1 LKDGPS
7 EVPHRELEVSF
18 DPKHDEMSSTVARKC
33 PVPIIK
39 AISEEFEVTP
49 PIETNRVMQ
58 SKGQRKENRLDFSQQ

>member
-7 EVPHRELEVSF
+7 EIPHRELEASI
-18 DPKHDEMSSTVARKC
+18 DPKHDEMLSTVARKC

-49 PIETNRVMQ
+49 PQETKRVMQ
-58 SKGQRKENRLDFSQQ
+58 SKAKRKKNRLDFSQQ